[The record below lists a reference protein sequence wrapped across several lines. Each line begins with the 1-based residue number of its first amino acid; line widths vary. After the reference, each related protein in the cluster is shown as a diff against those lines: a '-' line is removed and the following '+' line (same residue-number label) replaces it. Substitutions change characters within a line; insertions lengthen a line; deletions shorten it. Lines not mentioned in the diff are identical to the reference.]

1 MGDNSNVNKPVGD
14 MALYNL
20 ERANRRLDALQGK
33 PTWDLEDT
41 ADFDCM
47 HYLGNSA
54 LENAGQTLGMQQGQ
68 TVVDIGAGF
77 SATGRY
83 LHKRYGVDVTGI
95 ELQPEIHQLAET
107 ITQRNGLSESVR
119 SVNADFTK
127 LSLDTP
133 VDYIVSFLCILH
145 IPDRGTLFQ
154 KAASTLKSGG
164 KIYIEDFFAQTSF
177 SKDAGD
183 QLRDVLFCPY
193 LPSRDQYKSD
203 LTKAGF
209 HDVQFEDMSEEWT
222 EFVHE
227 RALDNR
233 QKGTSAAPLTLFYDT
248 VDALFSSR
256 QLGGARITATK
267 A

>member
-1 MGDNSNVNKPVGD
+1 MGDNSNSNKSVGD

-33 PTWDLEDT
+33 PTWDLDDT

-47 HYLGNSA
+47 HYLGNAA
-54 LENAGQTLGMQQGQ
+54 LENACQTLNMRRGQ
-68 TVVDIGAGF
+68 TVVDIGSGF

-83 LHKRYGVDVTGI
+83 LHKHYGVDVTGI

-107 ITQRNGLSESVR
+107 ITQRNGLSDNVR

-127 LSLDTP
+127 LTVDAP

-145 IPDRGTLFQ
+145 IPDRDTLFQ
-154 KAASTLKSGG
+154 KAANTLKSGG
-164 KIYIEDFFAQTSF
+164 KIYIEDFFAQTAF

-183 QLRDVLFCPY
+183 KLHDVLSCPY
-193 LPSRDQYKSD
+193 LPSRDQYIRD
-203 LTKAGF
+203 LANAGF

-222 EFVHE
+222 KFVHQ
-227 RALDNR
+227 RSVDNR
-233 QKGTSAAPLTLFYDT
+233 QKGTTEAPLTLFYDT
-248 VDALFSSR
+248 VDALFSSG

-267 A
+267 G